1 MRTEEKP
8 QVPPLR
14 YAPVGMT
21 ILSGPLTSLF
31 LTVFGTIS
39 LQKNCHPD
47 RSVAQWR
54 DLRFIS
60 SSHADSSVLGILAF
74 STK

>member
-1 MRTEEKP
+1 MSICENPKKKP

-21 ILSGPLTSLF
+21 ILFEGKWLTRVGEVETS
-31 LTVFGTIS
+31 T

-54 DLRFIS
+54 DLRFLFGF
-60 SSHADSSVLGILAF
+60 SHI
-74 STK
+74 